1 MDFHNKRFIG
11 AIQAEINPLRH
22 KVLCLRVEKFQGE
35 RDESDNPLVPLSSAS

>member
-22 KVLCLRVEKFQGE
+22 KVLCLSVENFPGE
-35 RDESDNPLVPLSSAS
+35 RDESDNPFGPLQ